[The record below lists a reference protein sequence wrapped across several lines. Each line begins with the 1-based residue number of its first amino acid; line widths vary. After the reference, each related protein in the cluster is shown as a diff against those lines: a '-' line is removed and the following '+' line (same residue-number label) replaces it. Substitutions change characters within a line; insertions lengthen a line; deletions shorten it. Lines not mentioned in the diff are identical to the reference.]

1 VTPNWEPTPGYAAR
15 LLFDR
20 SLTPTPIMPKTEPT
34 QVELVGQVIDNSH
47 GGSPFTGD
55 WLAVIAMVCWPVT
68 IPAILFWLFVWMPIA
83 DFFRRHK
90 TIVAPE
96 VPTAEDAVN
105 SHAQRAV
112 RYEAEGNTAMAE
124 HTRRMYHLP
133 PKITADPPDS
143 FRR

>member
-1 VTPNWEPTPGYAAR
+1 M
-15 LLFDR
+15 LLFAC
-20 SLTPTPIMPKTEPT
+20 SLTPTRIVPETEPT

-55 WLAVIAMVCWPVT
+55 WLAVVAMLCWPVT
-68 IPAILFWLFVWMPIA
+68 IPAILFWLFVWTPIA
-83 DFFRRHK
+83 DFLKRHK

-96 VPTAEDAVN
+96 VPTAEHAVN
-105 SHAQRAV
+105 PHAQRAA

-133 PKITADPPDS
+133 PMMTTDPPDS
-143 FRR
+143 SRR